1 MTRGADII
9 AVIILIALAIAVIVY
24 LLHWLYRRSSKEVSF
39 VRTGMF
45 GEKVII
51 SGGAFVLPIIHNITQ
66 VGMRTLCII
75 IKRGGEKSLITS
87 DRMRA
92 ELISEFYVRV
102 APDKKAV
109 SIAAQTLGNRTL
121 NPEHLKELVQGRFVD
136 ALGVVAARMTLDE
149 IQENRGQYVK
159 EVTKIAEESIGHTG
173 LELETVSLTGLDQAP
188 IEMFNPSN
196 TFDSQGLT
204 RLTEQIES
212 RRKKRND
219 IQQETKV
226 QIHNKDLETIQKEL
240 EIEKNKE
247 FSRFKQEREISNQ
260 KANERAE
267 TIKQK
272 AEKEREAEEAEIR
285 AEEEIEKAKIS
296 QGQVIEVEKRLTET
310 RLIEEIEKRRREQ
323 NELEQNASLDIRQ
336 KNLDTEIK
344 ILDLD
349 KQSEYARLEKQ
360 RLVDIKKAQERA
372 EILREQAERQRD
384 AEEAQ
389 IISEEQIK
397 NAKISQQKN
406 VDAYRITAEKETRL
420 LDIEKAKRLKIEEYQ
435 KELEVIDKSKSV
447 LKSKAEEEA
456 ARAKAVEAEEKA
468 NSTRYIEKA
477 QGIKQVEVISAAS
490 KAEQD
495 KYETLA
501 AKLRYEIDAAGKKAL
516 NTAEN
521 LRSDASRRSALR
533 LKLADKIESIIRE
546 SVKPMANI
554 GDIKI
559 LDVSGL
565 PGFSGGNPE
574 GGNAVGSSGGK
585 GDSTGRGG
593 NLADSVVNSA
603 LRYRAHQPFLDS
615 LLKEIGMSPGEI
627 SNIRNILGD
636 YDNPKKDF
644 HMNFDKDP
652 TKPTKEIRSVKKSK

>member
-45 GEKVII
+45 GEKVVI

-66 VGMRTLCII
+66 VGMRTLSLT
-75 IKRGGEKSLITS
+75 IKRSGDKSLITK

-92 ELISEFYVRV
+92 ELVTEFYTKV
-102 APDKKAV
+102 PPEKKSV
-109 SIAAQTLGNRTL
+109 STAAQTLGNRTL
-121 NPEHLKELVQGRFVD
+121 DPEHLREVVQGRFAD
-136 ALGVVAARMTLDE
+136 ALGEVAAKMTLDE
-149 IQENRGQYVK
+149 IQENRGQFVK
-159 EVTKIAEESIGHTG
+159 EVTKIADESIGHTG
-173 LELETVSLTGLDQAP
+173 LALETVSLISLDQTP
-188 IEMFNPSN
+188 IEQFNPAN

-204 RLTEQIES
+204 QLTEQIEA
-212 RRKKRND
+212 RKKKRND
-219 IQQETKV
+219 ITQDTK
-226 QIHNKDLETIQKEL
+226 ISIENKNLETIQKEL
-240 EIEKNKE
+240 EIKKNEE
-247 FSRFKQEREISNQ
+247 FSRYKQEREIAIQ
-260 KANERAE
+260 KANEKTE
-267 TIKQK
+267 TIKQRS
-272 AEKEREAEEAEIR
+272 EREREAEEAEIR
-285 AEEEIEKAKIS
+285 SQEEIEVAKIS
-296 QGQVIEVEKRLTET
+296 QNQVIEVEKRLTET

-323 NELEQNASLDIRQ
+323 NELEQNAALDIRQ
-336 KNLDTEIK
+336 KNLDIEVK
-344 ILDLD
+344 ILNLD
-349 KQSEYARLEKQ
+349 KESEYARLEKQ

-372 EILREQAERQRD
+372 EIIKEQAERQRD
-384 AEEAQ
+384 SEEAQ

-406 VDAYRITAEKETRL
+406 VDAYRISAEKETRL
-420 LDIEKAKRLKIEEYQ
+420 LDIEKAKRLKLEEHQ
-435 KELEVIDKSKSV
+435 KELEIIDKSKAV
-447 LKSKAEEEA
+447 LKSKAEEES

-477 QGIKQVEVISAAS
+477 QGIKQVDVISAAS

-495 KYETLA
+495 KHQTLA
-501 AKLRYEIDAAGKKAL
+501 VKLRYEIDAAGKKAL

-559 LDVSGL
+559 VDVNGL
-565 PGFSGGNPE
+565 PGFSGGNPD

-585 GDSTGRGG
+585 GDSTGRSG

-615 LLKEIGMSPGEI
+615 LLKEIGMNPGEI

-652 TKPTKEIRSVKKSK
+652 TKSVPSRKNPKK

>member
-45 GEKVII
+45 GEKVVI

-66 VGMRTLCII
+66 VGMRTLSLT
-75 IKRGGEKSLITS
+75 IKRAGDKSLITK

-92 ELISEFYVRV
+92 ELVTEFYTKVP
-102 APDKKAV
+102 PDKKAV
-109 SIAAQTLGNRTL
+109 STAAQTLGNRTL
-121 NPEHLKELVQGRFVD
+121 DPEHLREVVQGRFAD
-136 ALGVVAARMTLDE
+136 ALGEVAAKMTLDE
-149 IQENRGQYVK
+149 IQENRGQFVK
-159 EVTKIAEESIGHTG
+159 EVTKIADESIGHTG
-173 LELETVSLTGLDQAP
+173 LALETVSLISLDQTP
-188 IEMFNPSN
+188 IEQFNPAN

-204 RLTEQIES
+204 QLTEQIEA
-212 RRKKRND
+212 RKKKRND
-219 IQQETKV
+219 ITQDTKV
-226 QIHNKDLETIQKEL
+226 SMENKNLETVQKEL
-240 EIEKNKE
+240 EIKKNEE
-247 FSRFKQEREISNQ
+247 FSRYKQEREIAIQ
-260 KANERAE
+260 KANERTE
-267 TIKQK
+267 TIKQR
-272 AEKEREAEEAEIR
+272 AEREREAEEAEIR
-285 AEEEIEKAKIS
+285 SQEEIEVAKIS
-296 QGQVIEVEKRLTET
+296 QNQVIEVERRLTET

-323 NELEQNASLDIRQ
+323 NELEQNATLDIRQ

-372 EILREQAERQRD
+372 EIIREQSERQRD

-406 VDAYRITAEKETRL
+406 VDAYRIAAEKETRL

-447 LKSKAEEEA
+447 LKSKAEEES

-495 KYETLA
+495 KYVTLA

-559 LDVSGL
+559 IDVNGL
-565 PGFSGGNPE
+565 PGFSGGNPD

-585 GDSTGRGG
+585 GDNTGRSG

-615 LLKEIGMSPGEI
+615 LLKEIGMNPGEI

-636 YDNPKKDF
+636 YDNPKKDY

-652 TKPTKEIRSVKKSK
+652 TKSVASKKNPKK

>member
-1 MTRGADII
+1 MTQGADII
-9 AVIILIALAIAVIVY
+9 ATIILIALAIAIIVY

-45 GEKVII
+45 GEKVVI

-66 VGMRTLCII
+66 VGMRTLCIEV
-75 IKRGGEKSLITS
+75 KRGGEKALITS

-92 ELISEFYVRV
+92 ELLAEFFVRV
-102 APDKKAV
+102 APDKKSV

-121 NPEHLKELVQGRFVD
+121 DPGHLKELVQGRFVD
-136 ALGVVAARMTLDE
+136 ALSIVAATMTLDE
-149 IQENRGQYVK
+149 IQENRGKYVK
-159 EVTKIAEESIGHTG
+159 EVNAIAEESIGHTG

-204 RLTEQIES
+204 RLTEQIQS

-219 IQQETKV
+219 IEQETKI
-226 QIHNKDLETIQKEL
+226 QIENKDLETVQKQL
-240 EIEKNKE
+240 EIEKNRE
-247 FSRFKQEREISNQ
+247 FSKYKQEREIANQ
-260 KANERAE
+260 KANERTE
-267 TIKQK
+267 TLKQK
-272 AEKEREAEEAEIR
+272 AEKEREAEEAEIS
-285 AEEEIEKAKIS
+285 ASEEIEKARIS
-296 QGQVIEVEKRLTET
+296 QNQVIEVEKKLTET
-310 RLIEEIEKRRREQ
+310 RLVEEIEKRRKEQ
-323 NELEQNASLDIRQ
+323 NELEQIAALEIRQ
-336 KNLDTEIK
+336 KNLETEVK
-344 ILDLD
+344 ILELD
-349 KQSEYARLEKQ
+349 KESEYARLEKQ
-360 RLVDIKKAQERA
+360 RLVDIKRAQEKA
-372 EILREQAERQRD
+372 EIIKEQSERNRD
-384 AEEAQ
+384 AEESQ

-406 VDAYRITAEKETRL
+406 VDAYRISAEKETRL
-420 LDIEKAKRLKIEEYQ
+420 LDIEKAKRIKLEEHQ
-435 KELEVIDKSKSV
+435 KELEIIDKSKAV
-447 LKSKAEEEA
+447 LKSKAEEES
-456 ARAKAVEAEEKA
+456 ARAKAIEAEEKA
-468 NSTRYIEKA
+468 KSIKYIEKA
-477 QGIKQVEVISAAS
+477 EGIKQVEVISASS

-495 KYETLA
+495 KFATMA
-501 AKLRYEIDAAGKKAL
+501 AKLRYEIDAAGEKAL

-533 LKLADKIESIIRE
+533 LKLAEKIEDIIRE

-559 LDVSGL
+559 VDVNGL
-565 PGFSGGNPE
+565 PGFSGGNQA
-574 GGNAVGSSGGK
+574 GGGSGSNSIAGSG
-585 GDSTGRGG
+585 SGRDG

-615 LLKEIGMSPGEI
+615 LLKEIGMAPGEI

-636 YDNPKKDF
+636 YDDPKKDF

-652 TKPTKEIRSVKKSK
+652 TKTSKGTKGSKK

>member
-45 GEKVII
+45 GEKVVI

-66 VGMRTLCII
+66 VGMRTLSLT
-75 IKRGGEKSLITS
+75 IKRAGDKSLITK

-92 ELISEFYVRV
+92 ELITEFFTKVP
-102 APDKKAV
+102 PDKKAV
-109 SIAAQTLGNRTL
+109 STAAQTLGNRTL
-121 NPEHLKELVQGRFVD
+121 DPEHLREVVQGRFAD
-136 ALGVVAARMTLDE
+136 ALGEVAAKMTLDE
-149 IQENRGQYVK
+149 IQENRGQFVK
-159 EVTKIAEESIGHTG
+159 EVTKIADESIGHTG
-173 LELETVSLTGLDQAP
+173 LALETVSLISLDQAP
-188 IEMFNPSN
+188 IELFNPAN

-204 RLTEQIES
+204 QLTEQIEA
-212 RRKKRND
+212 RKKKRND
-219 IQQETKV
+219 ITQDTK
-226 QIHNKDLETIQKEL
+226 ISIENKNLETIQKEL
-240 EIEKNKE
+240 EIKKNEE
-247 FSRFKQEREISNQ
+247 FSRYKQEREIAIQ
-260 KANERAE
+260 KANERTE
-267 TIKQK
+267 TIKQR
-272 AEKEREAEEAEIR
+272 AVREREAEEAEIR
-285 AEEEIEKAKIS
+285 SQEEIEVAKIS
-296 QGQVIEVEKRLTET
+296 QNQVIEVEKRLTET

-323 NELEQNASLDIRQ
+323 NELEQNATLDIRQ

-372 EILREQAERQRD
+372 EIIREQSERQRD

-406 VDAYRITAEKETRL
+406 VDAYRIAAEKETRL
-420 LDIEKAKRLKIEEYQ
+420 LDIEKAKRLKIEEHQ
-435 KELEVIDKSKSV
+435 KELEIIDKSKSV
-447 LKSKAEEEA
+447 LKSKAEEES

-495 KYETLA
+495 KYVTLA

-559 LDVSGL
+559 IDVNGL
-565 PGFSGGNPE
+565 PGFSGGNPD

-585 GDSTGRGG
+585 GDSIGRSG

-615 LLKEIGMSPGEI
+615 LLNEIGMNPGEI

-636 YDNPKKDF
+636 YDNPKKDY

-652 TKPTKEIRSVKKSK
+652 TKSVPSRKNPKK

>member
-45 GEKVII
+45 GEKVVI

-66 VGMRTLCII
+66 VGMRTLSLT
-75 IKRGGEKSLITS
+75 IKRSGDKSLITK

-92 ELISEFYVRV
+92 ELVTEFFTKVP
-102 APDKKAV
+102 PDKKAV
-109 SIAAQTLGNRTL
+109 STAAQTLGNRTL
-121 NPEHLKELVQGRFVD
+121 DPEHLREVVQGRFAD
-136 ALGVVAARMTLDE
+136 ALGEVAAKMTLDE
-149 IQENRGQYVK
+149 IQENRGQFVK
-159 EVTKIAEESIGHTG
+159 EVTKIADESIGHTG
-173 LELETVSLTGLDQAP
+173 LALETVSLISLDQTP
-188 IEMFNPSN
+188 IEQFNPAN

-204 RLTEQIES
+204 QLTEQIEA
-212 RRKKRND
+212 RKKKRND
-219 IQQETKV
+219 ITQDTK
-226 QIHNKDLETIQKEL
+226 ISIENKNLETIQKEL
-240 EIEKNKE
+240 EIKKNEE
-247 FSRFKQEREISNQ
+247 FSRYKQEREIAIQ
-260 KANERAE
+260 KANERTE
-267 TIKQK
+267 TIKQRS
-272 AEKEREAEEAEIR
+272 EREREAEEAEIR
-285 AEEEIEKAKIS
+285 SQEEIEVAKIS
-296 QGQVIEVEKRLTET
+296 QNQVIEVERRLTET

-323 NELEQNASLDIRQ
+323 NELEQNATLDIRQ
-336 KNLDTEIK
+336 KNLDTEVK
-344 ILDLD
+344 ILNLD
-349 KQSEYARLEKQ
+349 KESEYARLEKQ

-372 EILREQAERQRD
+372 EIIREQSERQRD

-406 VDAYRITAEKETRL
+406 VDAYRIAAEKETRL
-420 LDIEKAKRLKIEEYQ
+420 LDIEKAKRLKIEEHQ

-447 LKSKAEEEA
+447 LKSKAEEES

-495 KYETLA
+495 KYVTLA

-559 LDVSGL
+559 IDVNGL
-565 PGFSGGNPE
+565 PGFSGGNPD

-585 GDSTGRGG
+585 GDSTGRSG

-615 LLKEIGMSPGEI
+615 LLKEIGMNPGEI

-652 TKPTKEIRSVKKSK
+652 TKSVPSRKNPKK

>member
-45 GEKVII
+45 GEKVVI

-66 VGMRTLCII
+66 VGMRTLSLT
-75 IKRGGEKSLITS
+75 IKRSGDKSLITK

-92 ELISEFYVRV
+92 ELVTEFFTKVP
-102 APDKKAV
+102 PDKKAV
-109 SIAAQTLGNRTL
+109 STAAQTLGNRTL
-121 NPEHLKELVQGRFVD
+121 DPEHLREVVQGRFAD
-136 ALGVVAARMTLDE
+136 ALGEVAAKMTLDE
-149 IQENRGQYVK
+149 IQENRGQFVK
-159 EVTKIAEESIGHTG
+159 EVTKIADESIGHTG
-173 LELETVSLTGLDQAP
+173 LALETVSLISLDQTP
-188 IEMFNPSN
+188 IEQFNPAN

-204 RLTEQIES
+204 QLTEQIEA
-212 RRKKRND
+212 RKKKRND
-219 IQQETKV
+219 ITQDTK
-226 QIHNKDLETIQKEL
+226 ISIENKNLETIQKEL
-240 EIEKNKE
+240 EIKKNEE
-247 FSRFKQEREISNQ
+247 FSRYKQEREIAIQ
-260 KANERAE
+260 KANERTE
-267 TIKQK
+267 TIKQR
-272 AEKEREAEEAEIR
+272 AEREREAEEAEIR
-285 AEEEIEKAKIS
+285 SQEEIEVAKIS
-296 QGQVIEVEKRLTET
+296 QNQVIEVERRLTET

-323 NELEQNASLDIRQ
+323 NELEQNATLDIRQ
-336 KNLDTEIK
+336 KNLDTEVK
-344 ILDLD
+344 ILNLD
-349 KQSEYARLEKQ
+349 KESEYARLEKQ

-372 EILREQAERQRD
+372 EIIREQSERQRD

-406 VDAYRITAEKETRL
+406 VDAYRIAAEKETRL
-420 LDIEKAKRLKIEEYQ
+420 LDIEKAKRLKIEEHQ

-447 LKSKAEEEA
+447 LKSKAEEES

-495 KYETLA
+495 KYVTLA

-559 LDVSGL
+559 IDVNGL
-565 PGFSGGNPE
+565 PGFSGGNPD

-585 GDSTGRGG
+585 GDSTGRSG

-615 LLKEIGMSPGEI
+615 LLKEIGMNPGEI

-652 TKPTKEIRSVKKSK
+652 TKSVSSRKNPKK

>member
-45 GEKVII
+45 GEKVVI

-66 VGMRTLCII
+66 VGMRTLSLT
-75 IKRGGEKSLITS
+75 IKRAGDKSLITK

-92 ELISEFYVRV
+92 ELVTEFFTKVP
-102 APDKKAV
+102 PDKKAV
-109 SIAAQTLGNRTL
+109 STAAQTLGNRTL
-121 NPEHLKELVQGRFVD
+121 DPEHLREVVQGRFAD
-136 ALGVVAARMTLDE
+136 ALGEVSAKMTLDE
-149 IQENRGQYVK
+149 IQENRGQFVK
-159 EVTKIAEESIGHTG
+159 EVTKIADESIGHTG
-173 LELETVSLTGLDQAP
+173 LALETVSLISLDQTP
-188 IEMFNPSN
+188 IEQFNPAN

-204 RLTEQIES
+204 QLTEQIEA
-212 RRKKRND
+212 RKKKRND
-219 IQQETKV
+219 ITQDTK
-226 QIHNKDLETIQKEL
+226 ISIENKNLETVQKEL
-240 EIEKNKE
+240 EIKKNEE
-247 FSRFKQEREISNQ
+247 FSRYKQEREIAIQ
-260 KANERAE
+260 KANERTE

-272 AEKEREAEEAEIR
+272 AEREREAEEAEIR
-285 AEEEIEKAKIS
+285 SQEEIEVAKIS
-296 QGQVIEVEKRLTET
+296 QNQVIEVERRLTET

-323 NELEQNASLDIRQ
+323 NELEQNATLDIRQ
-336 KNLDTEIK
+336 KNLDTEVK
-344 ILDLD
+344 ILNLD
-349 KQSEYARLEKQ
+349 KESEYARLEKQ

-372 EILREQAERQRD
+372 EIIKEQSERQRD

-406 VDAYRITAEKETRL
+406 VDAYRISAEKETRL
-420 LDIEKAKRLKIEEYQ
+420 LDIEKAKRLKLEEHQ
-435 KELEVIDKSKSV
+435 KELEIIDKSKAV
-447 LKSKAEEEA
+447 LKSKAEEETT
-456 ARAKAVEAEEKA
+456 RAKAVEAEEKA

-477 QGIKQVEVISAAS
+477 QGIKQVDVISAAS

-495 KYETLA
+495 KFATLA

-559 LDVSGL
+559 VDVNGL
-565 PGFSGGNPE
+565 PGFSGGNPD

-585 GDSTGRGG
+585 GDSTGRSG

-615 LLKEIGMSPGEI
+615 LLKEIGMNPGEI

-652 TKPTKEIRSVKKSK
+652 TKSVPSRKNPKK